1 MGLFAHLFVSSYHYA
16 LLTFAL
22 TRSIPPFMKKSDFNY
37 HLPPELIAQKPLA
50 RRSASR
56 LLQLNRKTGAVVDSI
71 FSDFVDLVSPD
82 DLLVFNDTKVIP
94 ARLFAR
100 KATGGKVEILIER
113 IEDTRQALAHVRAS
127 KSPKQGAELCLQNG
141 VVCRVLG
148 RENDLFRLQFE
159 TELTLLELL
168 AQIGHMP
175 LPPYIERAD
184 DEDDLE
190 RYQTVFAKQEGAV
203 AAPTAGLHFDRE
215 TMQKLEQKGIA
226 TTYVTLHVGSGT
238 FQPVRVEDLS
248 QHVMHKEFFEVS
260 QSCVEAVR
268 MARNR
273 GGRVVAIGT
282 TAVRA
287 LESASASGE
296 LQAGCGDTRLFITPG
311 YQFKTVD
318 AMLTNFHLPEST
330 LLMLISAFAGYDAVM
345 NAYQHAIQ
353 QRYRFFS
360 YGDAMAIF

>member
-1 MGLFAHLFVSSYHYA
+1 
-16 LLTFAL
+16 
-22 TRSIPPFMKKSDFNY
+22 MKKSDFNY
-37 HLPPELIAQKPLA
+37 HLPSELIAQKPLA
-50 RRSASR
+50 QRSASR
-56 LLQLNRKTGAVVDSI
+56 LLQLNKQTGELIDSR
-71 FSDFVDLVSPD
+71 FGDFIGLLTPN

-94 ARLFAR
+94 ARLYAQ

-113 IEDTRQALAHVRAS
+113 IEDSRQALAHVRAS
-127 KSPKQGAELCLQNG
+127 KSPKPDAVLHLQNG
-141 VVCRVLG
+141 IMCRVLE
-148 RENDLFRLQFE
+148 REHDLFRLQFE

-168 AQIGHMP
+168 AEIGHMP

-184 DEDDLE
+184 DKDDLE
-190 RYQTVFAKQEGAV
+190 RYQTVFAKQAGAV
-203 AAPTAGLHFDRE
+203 AAPTAGLHFDQAI
-215 TMQKLEQKGIA
+215 MQALQQKGIP
-226 TTYVTLHVGSGT
+226 TDYVTLHVGSGT
-238 FQPVRVEDLS
+238 FQPVRVDDLS
-248 QHVMHKEFFEVS
+248 QHVMHKEFFQVS
-260 QSCVEAVR
+260 EACVESVR
-268 MARNR
+268 SAKKR

-287 LESASASGE
+287 LESASVSGE
-296 LQAGCGDTRLFITPG
+296 LVAGCGDTQLFITPG